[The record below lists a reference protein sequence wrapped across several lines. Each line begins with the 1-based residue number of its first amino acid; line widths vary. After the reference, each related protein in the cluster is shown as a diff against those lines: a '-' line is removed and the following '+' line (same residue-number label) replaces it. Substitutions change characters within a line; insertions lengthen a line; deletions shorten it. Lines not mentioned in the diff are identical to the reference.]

1 MNHLNRSVAA
11 AAVLLGLGAS
21 CALAQD
27 WPQWRGANRDAK
39 ASDFASPKTWPTEL
53 TQKWKV
59 TVGLGDATPALV
71 GDKLYVFARQE
82 SEEVTLCLNAVTG
95 KELWRAKYD
104 AKAAGGPAA
113 SHPGPRSSPAVAGGK
128 VVTLGLCGLVS
139 CLDAAE
145 GKKLWRRDDFEGA
158 WPQFFTSSSPIII
171 DGMCVAQLGGE
182 QKGGI
187 VGYDLAS
194 GEPKWKWTDDGTAYA
209 SPALLTVGA
218 TKMIVTLTA
227 KKIVGIGAADGKLLW
242 ESPFAAQ
249 GRAYNAAT
257 PIIDGQTVIYA
268 GSGRGTKAVKIEK
281 SGDGFTATELWSNPD
296 NAVQFNTPVLKGRQ
310 IYGLSQKGD
319 LFCFDAQAGR
329 TLWTASLGGRGFGS
343 VVDAGAVLLAL
354 IPQGD
359 LTVFQ
364 PGETEY
370 KKLANY
376 KVATT
381 EIYAYPIA
389 TGNRI
394 YVKDKESLTLW
405 TLD

>member
-128 VVTLGLCGLVS
+128 VVTLGLCGVVS